1 MITRTPTA
9 DPRSIQKDPSN
20 PKLFTNRAMT
30 RLKLQAWDACIDDCL
45 KSIELEPGN
54 MKGYYYLAQAQ
65 LALHHPNEAL
75 NSAMTAYEECL
86 KTDSSSTRSV
96 STLVLQAKKEKWEA
110 KERERI
116 RRRSALLE
124 ELEDGLDKVARDELH
139 QLHVRVGNGNVNEN
153 EAMEEKEEIETSSR
167 KKIEELR
174 NVFGLA
180 DPAFLQKRVCPPPD
194 LPSYDFPHWL
204 GTYIPRSPKNR
215 KSQTT

>member
-1 MITRTPTA
+1 
-9 DPRSIQKDPSN
+9 
-20 PKLFTNRAMT
+20 MT
-30 RLKLQAWDACIDDCL
+30 RLKLQAWDICIDDCL

-116 RRRSALLE
+116 RRRSALLG
-124 ELEDGLDKVARDELH
+124 ELEDRLDKVARDELH
-139 QLHVRVGNGNVNEN
+139 QLHARVENGHVNES
-153 EAMEEKEEIETSSR
+153 EAMEEKEEIEASSR

-174 NVFGLA
+174 TVFGLS
-180 DPAFLQKRVCPPPD
+180 DPAFLKKRVCPPGPPF
-194 LPSYDFPHWL
+194 LRSL
-204 GTYIPRSPKNR
+204 RELVTYILAQNNR
-215 KSQTT
+215 KSRTT